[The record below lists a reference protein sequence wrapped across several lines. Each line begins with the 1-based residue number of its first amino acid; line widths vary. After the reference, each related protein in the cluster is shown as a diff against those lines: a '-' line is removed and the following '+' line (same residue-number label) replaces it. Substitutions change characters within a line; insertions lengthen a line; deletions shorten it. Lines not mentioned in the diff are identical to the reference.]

1 MNKSL
6 ERKRY
11 ININDMGKYLV
22 GDLQNHRFVPPQD
35 EDIETFR
42 EMEMLKDIQQIKK
55 ECPQALD
62 FCIET
67 NCIPIQEQPIKV
79 IKTDTKLGTNF
90 ARGKDWIGVC
100 F

>member
-1 MNKSL
+1 MNESL

-22 GDLQNHRFVPPQD
+22 GDLQNHRFIPPQD
-35 EDIETFR
+35 EDIEIFR

-62 FCIET
+62 FYIET
-67 NCIPIQEQPIKV
+67 NCTPIQEQPIKV
-79 IKTDTKLGTNF
+79 IKTDTKLETNF
-90 ARGKDWIGVC
+90 ARGKDWMGVC